1 METDLTG
8 YTYVGDKWMLITLCW
23 WQFLG
28 VGDANVKKTGD
39 VGEKTVKTVTKISK
53 LLPIDFVFNLC
64 HRTDRA
70 MWLVRFWEN
79 ISKLYQR
86 SAKVKLERNT
96 RMSVLCW
103 TSLCYDLRLQNL
115 ANDAFPRDIELVDH
129 RIMLSA
135 VTKGFRHLLTWP
147 FSRSEFFLE
156 ICVQICSNL
165 NSHLVGSAIR
175 AIKHDLHF

>member
-1 METDLTG
+1 
-8 YTYVGDKWMLITLCW
+8 MLVRKRSKPSPTTQSCS
-23 WQFLG
+23 QY
-28 VGDANVKKTGD
+28 
-39 VGEKTVKTVTKISK
+39 ISA
-53 LLPIDFVFNLC
+53 FTSVNNMVV
-64 HRTDRA
+64 TDRT
-70 MWLVRFWEN
+70 MWLVQFWEN

-96 RMSVLCW
+96 WMSVLCW

-147 FSRSEFFLE
+147 FSRSELFLE

-165 NSHLVGSAIR
+165 NSHLEGSAIR
-175 AIKHDLHF
+175 AIKYDLHF

>member
-1 METDLTG
+1 MLVRKRSKPTPTTQSCSQYILSLTSV
-8 YTYVGDKWMLITLCW
+8 TNIELIGQC
-23 WQFLG
+23 
-28 VGDANVKKTGD
+28 V
-39 VGEKTVKTVTKISK
+39 
-53 LLPIDFVFNLC
+53 
-64 HRTDRA
+64 
-70 MWLVRFWEN
+70 VRFWEN

-96 RMSVLCW
+96 WMSVLCW

-147 FSRSEFFLE
+147 FSRSELFLE

-165 NSHLVGSAIR
+165 NSHLEGSAIR
-175 AIKHDLHF
+175 AIKYDFHF

>member
-1 METDLTG
+1 MRKRSKVWL
-8 YTYVGDKWMLITLCW
+8 KNIINIAML
-23 WQFLG
+23 
-28 VGDANVKKTGD
+28 
-39 VGEKTVKTVTKISK
+39 K
-53 LLPIDFVFNLC
+53 LIHFVFDIC
-64 HRTDRA
+64 HQHRTDRT
-70 MWLVRFWEN
+70 MWLVQFWEN

-96 RMSVLCW
+96 WMSVLCW

-147 FSRSEFFLE
+147 FSRSELFLE

-165 NSHLVGSAIR
+165 NSHLEGLQLELYNMIYTFKRVHSLYLKQLWLFCPSALLLSPIFLYSFR
-175 AIKHDLHF
+175 WF